1 MRTPSAT
8 KVAALHEADVL
19 RQAAL
24 SVRSQG
30 RIASRAAATV
40 RDELSV
46 EVLSAF
52 GEAMLPLPSGTRVAA
67 VSRKLKQ
74 LWDMFQRAPDMWQ
87 RFKDMLGIR
96 ASGTVGLLREL
107 PGKIK
112 SWLKDGRRYL
122 EKVGKKFREIPVVAL
137 YLDVARKMP
146 GVTDLLTKL
155 LDQLPESVQNTVR
168 SITTKMR
175 SLAELLD
182 YAVNKYR
189 FIKPASIILS
199 AAVFAVIWFNVT
211 EMTWDIPEILR
222 GFLGMYS
229 WVELLHSLPESAVG
243 FLISLMFPGIP
254 GGLLWNVL
262 LPITV
267 ALRVAWL
274 VQQGHLEYKP
284 GRELRSRNGL
294 QAKL

>member
-1 MRTPSAT
+1 
-8 KVAALHEADVL
+8 
-19 RQAAL
+19 
-24 SVRSQG
+24 
-30 RIASRAAATV
+30 
-40 RDELSV
+40 V